1 MAHKHERRLGG
12 FQLRLGD
19 RRIVLRRQ
27 TRYSPH
33 PKFRHKMARHNFRG
47 LFRSQDSGMK
57 NRRHLR
63 LASRGGPGHLLD
75 LLLS

>member
-1 MAHKHERRLGG
+1 
-12 FQLRLGD
+12 
-19 RRIVLRRQ
+19 
-27 TRYSPH
+27 
-33 PKFRHKMARHNFRG
+33 MARHDFRG